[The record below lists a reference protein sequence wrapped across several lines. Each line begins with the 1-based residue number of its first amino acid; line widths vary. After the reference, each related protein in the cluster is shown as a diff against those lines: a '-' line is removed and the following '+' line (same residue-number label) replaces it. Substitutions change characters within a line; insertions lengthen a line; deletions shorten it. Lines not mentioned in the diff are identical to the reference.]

1 MKTVSFIVDGFNL
14 YHSAKK
20 AAWDLRIPTKWLNIK
35 ALCSSFIQIISE
47 VVDEK
52 AALKNIYY
60 FSALANHLE
69 DSHPGITNRH
79 KAFLRCLED
88 TGVIVELSRF
98 KKKTIKC
105 PHPQCGR
112 TFVKHEEK
120 ETDVAIALKL
130 IEIFLTNKCDV
141 AVLVTGDTD
150 LAPAVRTAHRLFPS
164 KTILFAFPP
173 YRKNSE
179 LAQLAPGS
187 FGFKTKQFVKHQFPD
202 PYTTK
207 GGRII
212 NKPPAW

>member
-14 YHSAKK
+14 YHSAKE
-20 AAWDLRIPTKWLNIK
+20 AAWTLQIPAKWLNIK
-35 ALCSSFIQIISE
+35 ALCSSFIQIVST
-47 VVDEK
+47 VLGEK
-52 AALKNIYY
+52 TELKNIYY
-60 FSALANHLE
+60 FSALADHLE

-150 LAPAVRTAHRLFPS
+150 LAPAVRAAHRLFPS
-164 KTILFAFPP
+164 KKILFAFPP

-187 FGFKTKQFVKHQFPD
+187 FGFKTKQYVKHQFPD

-207 GGRII
+207 DGRII
-212 NKPPAW
+212 NKPSAW

>member
-20 AAWDLRIPTKWLNIK
+20 AAWDLHIPTKWLNIK
-35 ALCSSFIQIISE
+35 ALCSSFIQIISG
-47 VVDEK
+47 VIAEK
-52 AALKNIYY
+52 TELKNIYY

-69 DSHPGITNRH
+69 NSHPGITNRH

-98 KKKTIKC
+98 KEKEIIC
-105 PHPQCGR
+105 PYPQCRR

-130 IEIFLTNKCDV
+130 IEVFLSKKCDV
-141 AVLVTGDTD
+141 AVLITGDTD
-150 LAPAVRTAHRLFPS
+150 LAPAVRTAHRLFPT
-164 KTILFAFPP
+164 KEILFAFPP
-173 YRKNSE
+173 YRKNRE

-207 GGRII
+207 NGQII
-212 NKPPAW
+212 NKPSAW

>member
-1 MKTVSFIVDGFNL
+1 MEIAGIGF
-14 YHSAKK
+14 
-20 AAWDLRIPTKWLNIK
+20 
-35 ALCSSFIQIISE
+35 E
-47 VVDEK
+47 VVLHD
-52 AALKNIYY
+52 
-60 FSALANHLE
+60 
-69 DSHPGITNRH
+69 ITNRH

-88 TGVIVELSRF
+88 TGVIVELRRF
-98 KKKTIKC
+98 KKKTIKW

-164 KTILFAFPP
+164 KKILFAFPP
-173 YRKNSE
+173 YRKNRE

-187 FGFKTKQFVKHQFPD
+187 FGFKPK
-202 PYTTK
+202 
-207 GGRII
+207 
-212 NKPPAW
+212 

>member
-20 AAWDLRIPTKWLNIK
+20 AAWDLRIPTKWLNIN
-35 ALCSSFIQIISE
+35 ALCSSFLQIISN

-52 AALKNIYY
+52 AELKNIYY

-69 DSHPGITNRH
+69 NSHPGITNRH

-130 IEIFLTNKCDV
+130 IEVFLSDKCDV

-150 LAPAVRTAHRLFPS
+150 LAPAVRTAHRLFPF
-164 KTILFAFPP
+164 KKILFAFPP
-173 YRKNSE
+173 YRKNRE

-187 FGFKTKQFVKHQFPD
+187 FGFKPKQYVKHQFPD

-207 GGRII
+207 EGLTI
-212 NKPPAW
+212 NKPPGW